1 MSQHLLVAL
10 APIALFFG
18 ISPAATAADAATT
31 APSLQAAVTAAVQP
45 TMTQQGIPGLA
56 VVIHEH
62 GQRHYFNYGV
72 ASKVTGQPI
81 SADTLFEIGSVSK
94 LYGATLAAYAT
105 TTGKLSLSSPVSR
118 YVPQLAGSAFD
129 HITVLQAGTY
139 AAGGLPMQFPDSV
152 IDDAGALQWLN
163 QWKPTWKPGIQRV
176 YSNPSIALLGMAAAG
191 SLQQPCN
198 EAIEHTLTTGLQ
210 LRQTWVDVPA
220 GQQANLAQGHN
231 KSGEVPHQHY
241 PACAGSWGALKTSST
256 GLMDFLEAQLNPGK
270 LTPDWQRAIG
280 ITQTG
285 WYRTPLMLQ
294 GLGWEIYP
302 WPVAQSRI
310 VPGNSSQM
318 SARANAVH
326 LVSQPQR
333 ATRSNLLNKT
343 GGTNGFSSYVLLLPE
358 RDIAIALL
366 ANKSDW
372 PREERV
378 HAALTILR
386 ALDTQPR

>member
-1 MSQHLLVAL
+1 MSRHLSVSL
-10 APIALFFG
+10 ACIAFCFAT
-18 ISPAATAADAATT
+18 SSNAFAANTT
-31 APSLQAAVTAAVQP
+31 PTLQDAVTAAVQP

-94 LYGATLAAYAT
+94 LYGATLAAYAA

-129 HITVLQAGTY
+129 HITVLQVGGY
-139 AAGGLPMQFPDSV
+139 VAGGLPMQFPESV
-152 IDDAGALQWLN
+152 TDDAGALQWLN
-163 QWKPTWKPGIQRV
+163 QWKPTWKPGIRRV

-198 EAIEHTLTTGLQ
+198 EAIERTLTTGLQ

-220 GQQANLAQGHN
+220 AQQANLAQGHN
-231 KSGEVPHQHY
+231 KNGEVPHQHY

-318 SARANAVH
+318 SARANAVR